1 MNQHQERT
9 AAVRHLVDEAKRIE
23 QNGVNTA
30 TLEKIGGLLSSLA
43 SRAELFPQDEFP
55 LGADGG
61 IYRLS
66 EDPDHRFALYA
77 SAGGAGKKV
86 PPHNHTT
93 WAIIA
98 GVHGAERNVVYE
110 RLDNGAR
117 EDVVQLREAPAKEKT
132 LRRGDFICYLPDDF
146 HHIETPPGEG
156 DALHLHFY
164 GLSLEHL
171 PNRVSVDMATE
182 AAKRFM
188 AKAKILTPLLSVQ
201 QVKAMLKS
209 GEVFAFFD
217 VREEGEFSTQ
227 GHPLFATPLPL
238 SRLEPRALALLP
250 DSHTRIVLMDG
261 GEGHDPQWG
270 GRANRAAAK
279 LSELGYTDLA
289 VMKGGL
295 KAWREAGCEVFTGVN
310 VPSKAFGEVVE
321 HENDTPRID
330 AADLQ
335 KLLDAKT
342 DLVILDSRPMP
353 EFNNMSI
360 PGGIDCPGAELVYR
374 VKDLVPN
381 PETLVVVN
389 CAGRT
394 RSIIG
399 AQSLINAGL
408 TNKVIALKNGTM
420 GWHLAGLKVARG
432 ETQSFGPQGPEAA
445 KFAQAAAA
453 NVAAKMKVKKI
464 DKAGLAKLEALKS
477 KEGGGPLYRLDVRDP
492 AEYAQGHLKGFRHAA
507 GGQLVQATDQYV
519 GARHATVVL
528 HDNDG
533 VRATMTA
540 HWLMQMDWNEV
551 HVLDYKPVSSD
562 LTTEAEPRFPNG
574 FVLPHAAA
582 VAAAELSKS
591 LEHALVI
598 DLDTSL
604 RYRDGHVP
612 GAWFA
617 VRANLGKTI
626 PEMLAKQKAVTRV
639 VLVSPDGEIAA
650 LAAAEAEAAAGGLPV
665 AILEGGMK
673 AWREAKLAIET
684 GHTRMADPPTDVW
697 YRPYDFKENVE
708 AAMRQYLDWEVDLVP
723 QVARDGDARFS
734 VFKR

>member
-1 MNQHQERT
+1 MTQHQERT
-9 AAVRHLVDEAKRIE
+9 AAIRHLVDEARRIE
-23 QNGVNTA
+23 QNGVNYT
-30 TLEKIGGLLSSLA
+30 TLEKIGGLLASLA
-43 SRAELFPQDEFP
+43 SRADLFPQDEFP

-98 GVHGAERNVVYE
+98 GIHGAERNVVYE
-110 RLDNGAR
+110 RLDNGAQPG
-117 EDVVQLREAPAKEKT
+117 VVKLREAPAKEKT
-132 LRRGDFICYLPDDF
+132 LRRGDVICYLPDDF
-146 HHIETPPGEG
+146 HHIETPAGSG

-171 PNRVSVDMATE
+171 PDRLSVDMATA

-188 AKAKILTPLLSVQ
+188 ARAKILTPLLSVQ

-250 DSHTRIVLMDG
+250 DPHTRIVLMDSG
-261 GEGHDPQWG
+261 EEGHDPQWG

-279 LSELGYTDLA
+279 LSALGYTDLA

-295 KAWREAGCEVFTGVN
+295 LGWREAGCEVFTGVN

-335 KLLDAKT
+335 KLVDAKT

-374 VKDLVPN
+374 VKDLVPD

-408 TNKVIALKNGTM
+408 PNKVMALKNGTM

-432 ETQSFGPQGPEAA
+432 ETRSFGPQGPEAA

-453 NVAAKMKVKKI
+453 NITTRMKVKKI
-464 DKAGLAKLEALKS
+464 DRAGLAQLEAK
-477 KEGGGPLYRLDVRDP
+477 GGPLYRLDVRDP

-519 GARHATVVL
+519 GARHATIVL

-540 HWLMQMDWNEV
+540 HWLMQMDWNDV
-551 HVLDYKPVSSD
+551 HVLDYKPVSGE
-562 LTTEAEPRFPNG
+562 LTTEAEPRFPSG
-574 FVLPHAAA
+574 FVLPTSAT
-582 VAAAELSKS
+582 VAPAELQKS

-617 VRANLGKTI
+617 VRANLAKTI
-626 PEMLAKQKAVTRV
+626 PEMLAKQKAVTRI

-665 AILEGGMK
+665 AILAGGMK
-673 AWREAKLAIET
+673 AWRDAKLAVEA

-697 YRPYDFKENVE
+697 YRPYDFKENIE
-708 AAMRQYLDWEVDLVP
+708 AAMQQYLDWEVDLVP
-723 QVARDGDARFS
+723 QVARDGDAKFS
-734 VFKR
+734 VLKA